1 MSEQATLR
9 IVSGNPNEEE
19 IAALVSVVLSRQSA
33 ATNEETRS
41 EWNNPAR
48 LVRGP
53 HRFGPG
59 VWTRS
64 TFGNR

>member
-1 MSEQATLR
+1 MSERPTLR
-9 IVSGNPNEEE
+9 IINSDASEEE
-19 IAALVSVVLSRQSA
+19 IAAILTVLLSRSSSSSPA
-33 ATNEETRS
+33 PVRS
-41 EWNNPAR
+41 EWNHPAR

-64 TFGNR
+64 AFGTR

>member
-9 IVSGNPNEEE
+9 VVSGNPNEEE
-19 IAALVSVVLSRQSA
+19 IAALVSVVLSRQS
-33 ATNEETRS
+33 TTISEETRS
-41 EWNNPAR
+41 EWNNPAH

-64 TFGNR
+64 AFGNR